1 MAGRGSTKES
11 RRQFEIDPSVENGER
26 YSSAKKKAKWKVKK
40 AKEEALDDLYEELSQ
55 QPDIARKK
63 IYSIAKT
70 RQRSREDNITSPFVN
85 DESGKLQVV
94 GEDVKGRWKEYFEK
108 LLNEENPFTAQL
120 PHHDPISTPQPDISQ
135 AEVEKALKKMKGGKA
150 VGPDG
155 VAADMVKALDDVG
168 VRWLTRVIQ
177 AVWRDKK
184 IPDEWKE
191 SVMVPIFKKKGNIHE
206 CGNYRGIKLLSHC
219 MKIMERII
227 DARIRE
233 IVEHQLGEEQFGF
246 RKGVGTT
253 DPLFIIRQ
261 IIERKGEVQQDS
273 MWAFIDLEK
282 AYDKVARKLIRPVL
296 GQYGVPEDLIEM
308 VMAFYKDPTTRVRT
322 CFGTTEAFEV
332 RVGLHQG
339 SALSPLIFIIILD
352 YISKKN
358 QAERGG
364 KLIYADDI
372 ALHCSSE
379 DELRMKVNGWYQELS
394 SHGMKMSIKK
404 TEVMLVSA
412 LGTNQQMG
420 IEVGGKVLKQVDT
433 FKYLGSWIEKSGGL
447 EREIQARLQS
457 ASGAWQKVCGV
468 AMDKRIP
475 LKLRSLIYKSN
486 VRPALLYGAE
496 AWAVKEAHI
505 RRLETAEMK
514 YLRATRGV
522 SLFDHMRNDDIRQ
535 EVGVIGIREKVQ
547 ESRLRW
553 YGHVQRMDD
562 QSLVRWAMEMKVDG
576 RRRRGRPKK
585 RWKDN
590 IKEDGRQVDL
600 SVANDR
606 KAWRAM
612 TRRPDPDMG

>member
-1 MAGRGSTKES
+1 M
-11 RRQFEIDPSVENGER
+11 
-26 YSSAKKKAKWKVKK
+26 
-40 AKEEALDDLYEELSQ
+40 
-55 QPDIARKK
+55 
-63 IYSIAKT
+63 
-70 RQRSREDNITSPFVN
+70 
-85 DESGKLQVV
+85 
-94 GEDVKGRWKEYFEK
+94 
-108 LLNEENPFTAQL
+108 
-120 PHHDPISTPQPDISQ
+120 
-135 AEVEKALKKMKGGKA
+135 
-150 VGPDG
+150 
-155 VAADMVKALDDVG
+155 
-168 VRWLTRVIQ
+168 
-177 AVWRDKK
+177 
-184 IPDEWKE
+184 
-191 SVMVPIFKKKGNIHE
+191 
-206 CGNYRGIKLLSHC
+206 
-219 MKIMERII
+219 
-227 DARIRE
+227 
-233 IVEHQLGEEQFGF
+233 
-246 RKGVGTT
+246 
-253 DPLFIIRQ
+253 
-261 IIERKGEVQQDS
+261 QQDS